1 MLRSLRKIVVWFGH
15 KKRRWAPVAL
25 YLALLT
31 ASKVYEHQHPYVE
44 RLSTPAGAV
53 EKYVETP
60 AYSASG
66 VSPRKEKVTVRALVW
81 EPEHPDKSELPIV
94 LLHGSPGDAANFA
107 RLGPELAKEGRRVIA
122 FDLPGFGGSSKSVPD
137 YSVRAHARYAIDAM
151 SQLGVTRAHILGFSM
166 GGGVALNMIDLAP
179 ECVASLTMLSAIG
192 VQEAEGSGSYAFEH
206 AKYGLGYGLLVLLPK
221 ALPDFGALDA
231 MKEVSHSFIRNFW
244 DTDQRPLRAI
254 LERITIP
261 TLILQGRN
269 DPLVFAWAAEEHH
282 RLVKPSSLVIFD
294 ASHFMV
300 FGSDSAA
307 KLAANMS
314 PFLSRHDAPGVAA
327 LRFEVDQAPV
337 SHATG
342 INFGPFRVLR
352 STPWWALL
360 LLIIAATWI
369 SEDATVI
376 AIGVLIAHGQIDWGV
391 GLIGCFVG
399 IVLGD
404 GGLWALGRFAGRR
417 ALHWPF
423 IRDWAPE
430 KSLERWGRWFDRHT
444 IQAVFVARAIPG
456 LRLPTYFTAG
466 LLSKKTH
473 GFLFWAA
480 LAAFLWTPILLILA
494 IVLGPKLLG
503 VFDHYLGGPLGVIVS
518 VIVIFLGVRV
528 TTELFTWVGRRK
540 LLRDVYRLFNSEFWP
555 HWLFYMP
562 LAPWLVFQS
571 LRRRGAMSFTC
582 VNPDVPHGGGVV
594 GESKHQIIRGLL
606 PHADRWVVRTY
617 LISCEHPAT
626 SRAGEVDRLVN
637 TDPELG
643 GYPVVLKPDESQMG
657 HGFKIA
663 HNKEEAERYF
673 EDMTRDALLQQFD
686 PGPHEVGV
694 LWARDV
700 ENGTLGE
707 SGRIISITRKE
718 FPVLVG
724 DGVRTLERL
733 IWAHPRYRM
742 QANVFLRRF
751 AGQTDLV
758 LEKGERFKLGVAG
771 NHAQGATFLD
781 GQDLMTPELDARVNE
796 IASGFTMAP
805 GVTHTIGGFDFGR
818 FDIRY
823 ASDEELKRGEKFAI
837 VELNG
842 TLSESTNLY
851 DPRRSIIWSYSV
863 LFRQWETLYRIG
875 AARRRMGVK
884 PMRPTE
890 LLVAARDHYKGRP
903 GSSVSD

>member
-1 MLRSLRKIVVWFGH
+1 
-15 KKRRWAPVAL
+15 
-25 YLALLT
+25 
-31 ASKVYEHQHPYVE
+31 
-44 RLSTPAGAV
+44 
-53 EKYVETP
+53 
-60 AYSASG
+60 
-66 VSPRKEKVTVRALVW
+66 
-81 EPEHPDKSELPIV
+81 
-94 LLHGSPGDAANFA
+94 
-107 RLGPELAKEGRRVIA
+107 
-122 FDLPGFGGSSKSVPD
+122 
-137 YSVRAHARYAIDAM
+137 
-151 SQLGVTRAHILGFSM
+151 
-166 GGGVALNMIDLAP
+166 
-179 ECVASLTMLSAIG
+179 
-192 VQEAEGSGSYAFEH
+192 
-206 AKYGLGYGLLVLLPK
+206 
-221 ALPDFGALDA
+221 
-231 MKEVSHSFIRNFW
+231 
-244 DTDQRPLRAI
+244 
-254 LERITIP
+254 
-261 TLILQGRN
+261 
-269 DPLVFAWAAEEHH
+269 
-282 RLVKPSSLVIFD
+282 
-294 ASHFMV
+294 
-300 FGSDSAA
+300 
-307 KLAANMS
+307 
-314 PFLSRHDAPGVAA
+314 
-327 LRFEVDQAPV
+327 
-337 SHATG
+337 
-342 INFGPFRVLR
+342 
-352 STPWWALL
+352 
-360 LLIIAATWI
+360 
-369 SEDATVI
+369 
-376 AIGVLIAHGQIDWGV
+376 
-391 GLIGCFVG
+391 
-399 IVLGD
+399 
-404 GGLWALGRFAGRR
+404 
-417 ALHWPF
+417 
-423 IRDWAPE
+423 
-430 KSLERWGRWFDRHT
+430 
-444 IQAVFVARAIPG
+444 
-456 LRLPTYFTAG
+456 
-466 LLSKKTH
+466 
-473 GFLFWAA
+473 
-480 LAAFLWTPILLILA
+480 
-494 IVLGPKLLG
+494 
-503 VFDHYLGGPLGVIVS
+503 
-518 VIVIFLGVRV
+518 
-528 TTELFTWVGRRK
+528 
-540 LLRDVYRLFNSEFWP
+540 
-555 HWLFYMP
+555 MP